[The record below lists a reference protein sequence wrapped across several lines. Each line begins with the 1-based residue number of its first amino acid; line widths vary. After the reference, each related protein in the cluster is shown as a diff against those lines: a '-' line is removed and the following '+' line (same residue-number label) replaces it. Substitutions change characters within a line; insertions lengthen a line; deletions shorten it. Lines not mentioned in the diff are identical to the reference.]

1 MSTTPSLDKMLSLLK
16 DGKLTVD
23 NMVNTLSY
31 VQVYI
36 IHTASYNGTLK
47 GYVDN
52 KTASYAVDLVNAYYN
67 RADKNKTNVDAKVVK
82 ELSLFMNKE
91 FQAFESATEMFA
103 KDVAQDYYK
112 SVVDLLLLVSRGMLV
127 SRGKELD
134 YSNVMAAAEKM
145 AESKKELVSLKKS
158 KNYYVQTFA
167 DIYVDAAAEAIVTV
181 ALAIAQAFIEKVGA
195 EIRKLH

>member
-1 MSTTPSLDKMLSLLK
+1 MSTTPTLDKMLSLLK

-47 GYVDN
+47 ECVDN
-52 KTASYAVDLVNAYYN
+52 KTARYAVDLVNAYYN
-67 RADKNKTNVDAKVVK
+67 RADKNKTVDAKVVK
-82 ELSLFMNKE
+82 TLSLFMNKE
-91 FQAFESATEMFA
+91 FQALASATESFA

-112 SVVDLLLLVSRGMLV
+112 NIVELLLLVSRG
-127 SRGKELD
+127 KEAD
-134 YSNVMAAAEKM
+134 YAGVTEAAEKM
-145 AESKKELVSLKKS
+145 AEAKKELVSMKKS
-158 KNYYVQTFA
+158 KEYYLQTFA
-167 DIYVDAAAEAIVTV
+167 DIYVDAAAEAIVTG
-181 ALAIAQAFIEKVGA
+181 ALAMAQAFVEKVGN

>member
-1 MSTTPSLDKMLSLLK
+1 MSTTPTLDKMLGLLK
-16 DGKLTVD
+16 PGKLTVD

-47 GYVDN
+47 ECVDN
-52 KTASYAVDLVNAYYN
+52 KTARYAVDLVNAYYN
-67 RADKNKTNVDAKVVK
+67 RADKNKTNGDAKVVK

-91 FQAFESATEMFA
+91 FQAFKSATEMFA

-112 SVVDLLLLVSRGMLV
+112 SIVELLMLV
-127 SRGKELD
+127 SRGKEFD
-134 YSNVMAAAEKM
+134 YAGVTEAAEKM
-145 AESKKELVSLKKS
+145 AEAKKELVSMKKS
-158 KNYYVQTFA
+158 KDYYLQTFA
-167 DIYVDAAAEAIVTV
+167 DIYVDAAAEAIVTG
-181 ALAIAQAFIEKVGA
+181 ALAMAQAFVEKVGN

>member
-67 RADKNKTNVDAKVVK
+67 RADKNKTNGDAKVVK

-103 KDVAQDYYK
+103 QDVAQDYYK
-112 SVVDLLLLVSRGMLV
+112 SVVELLLLV

-145 AESKKELVSLKKS
+145 AESKKELVSLKTS

>member
-1 MSTTPSLDKMLSLLK
+1 MSTTPTLDKMIGLMAG
-16 DGKLTVD
+16 GKLTVD

-67 RADKNKTNVDAKVVK
+67 RADKNKTDDAKVVK
-82 ELSLFMNKE
+82 TLSLFMNKE
-91 FQAFESATEMFA
+91 FQAFKSATETFA

-112 SVVDLLLLVSRGMLV
+112 SIVELLMLV
-127 SRGKELD
+127 SRGEEVD
-134 YSNVMAAAEKM
+134 YAGVAEAAEKM
-145 AESKKELVSLKKS
+145 AEAKKELVSMKKS
-158 KNYYVQTFA
+158 KEYYLQTFA
-167 DIYVDAAAEAIVTV
+167 DIYVDAAAEAIVTG
-181 ALAIAQAFIEKVGA
+181 ALAMAQAFVEKVGN

>member
-1 MSTTPSLDKMLSLLK
+1 MSTTPTLDKMNGLMAG
-16 DGKLTVD
+16 GKLTVD

-67 RADKNKTNVDAKVVK
+67 RADKNKTDDAKVVK
-82 ELSLFMNKE
+82 TLSLFMNKE
-91 FQAFESATEMFA
+91 FQAFKSATEMFA
-103 KDVAQDYYK
+103 QDVAQDYYK
-112 SVVDLLLLVSRGMLV
+112 SVVELLLLV

-158 KNYYVQTFA
+158 QAFVEKEYYLQTFA
-167 DIYVDAAAEAIVTV
+167 DIYVDAAVEAIVTG
-181 ALAIAQAFIEKVGA
+181 ALAMAQAFVEKVGN

>member
-1 MSTTPSLDKMLSLLK
+1 MSTTPTLDKMIGLMAG
-16 DGKLTVD
+16 GKLTVD

-67 RADKNKTNVDAKVVK
+67 RADKNKTDDAKVVK
-82 ELSLFMNKE
+82 TLSLFMNKE
-91 FQAFESATEMFA
+91 FQAFKSATETFA

-112 SVVDLLLLVSRGMLV
+112 SIVELLMLV
-127 SRGKELD
+127 SRGEEVD
-134 YSNVMAAAEKM
+134 YAGVTEAAEKM
-145 AESKKELVSLKKS
+145 AEAKKELVSMKKS
-158 KNYYVQTFA
+158 KEYYLQTFA
-167 DIYVDAAAEAIVTV
+167 DIYVDAAAEAIVTG
-181 ALAIAQAFIEKVGA
+181 ALAMAQAFVEKVGN

>member
-1 MSTTPSLDKMLSLLK
+1 MSTTPTLDKMLGLLK
-16 DGKLTVD
+16 PGKLTVD

-67 RADKNKTNVDAKVVK
+67 RADKNKTNGDAKVVK
-82 ELSLFMNKE
+82 TLSLFMNKE
-91 FQAFESATEMFA
+91 FQAFKSATETFA

-112 SVVDLLLLVSRGMLV
+112 SIVELLMLV
-127 SRGKELD
+127 SRGEEVD
-134 YSNVMAAAEKM
+134 YAGVTEAAEKM
-145 AESKKELVSLKKS
+145 AEAKKELVSMKKS
-158 KNYYVQTFA
+158 KEYYLQTFA
-167 DIYVDAAAEAIVTV
+167 DIYVDAAAEAIVTG
-181 ALAIAQAFIEKVGA
+181 ALAMAQAFVEKVGN

>member
-1 MSTTPSLDKMLSLLK
+1 MSTTPTLDKMIGLLK
-16 DGKLTVD
+16 PGKLTVD

-67 RADKNKTNVDAKVVK
+67 RADKNKTDDAKVVK
-82 ELSLFMNKE
+82 TLSLFMNKE
-91 FQAFESATEMFA
+91 FQAFKSATETFA

-112 SVVDLLLLVSRGMLV
+112 NIVELLLLVSRG
-127 SRGKELD
+127 KEAD
-134 YSNVMAAAEKM
+134 YAGVTEAAEKM
-145 AESKKELVSLKKS
+145 AESKKELVSMKKS
-158 KNYYVQTFA
+158 KDYYLQIFA
-167 DIYVDAAAEAIVTV
+167 DIYVDAAAEAIVTG
-181 ALAIAQAFIEKVGA
+181 ALAMAQAFVEKVGN

>member
-1 MSTTPSLDKMLSLLK
+1 MSTTPTLDKMLSLLK

-31 VQVYI
+31 VQVYL
-36 IHTASYNGTLK
+36 IHTASYSGTLK

-52 KTASYAVDLVNAYYN
+52 KTASYALDLVNAYYN
-67 RADKNKTNVDAKVVK
+67 RADKNKTDDAKAVK
-82 ELSLFMNKE
+82 TLSLFMNKE
-91 FQAFESATEMFA
+91 FQAFKSATETFA

-112 SVVDLLLLVSRGMLV
+112 SVVELLMLV

-134 YSNVMAAAEKM
+134 FSNVMAAAEKM
-145 AESKKELVSLKKS
+145 AESKKELVSMKES
-158 KNYYVQTFA
+158 KEYYLQTFA
-167 DIYVDAAAEAIVTV
+167 DIYVDAAAEAIVTG
-181 ALAIAQAFIEKVGA
+181 ALAMAQAFVEKVGN

>member
-1 MSTTPSLDKMLSLLK
+1 MSTTPTLDKMLSLLK

-23 NMVNTLSY
+23 NMTTMLSY

-67 RADKNKTNVDAKVVK
+67 RADKNKTNGDAKVVK

-112 SVVDLLLLVSRGMLV
+112 SVVDLLLLV